1 MAHPAALSTAALLR
15 ECEQTPVRRS
25 GPGGQHRNKASTG
38 VVLLHR
44 PTGVRAEA
52 NERRMRTDN
61 LRVAVERLRV
71 QLALDVRG
79 PAPAGPSAKWVARV
93 RGGRLALSVAH
104 PDFPALLAEALDVLA
119 AHEQEVVAAAPWLGV
134 TPTQLVKLLAKE
146 PRALAALNAERAAR
160 GLRPLRD

>member
-1 MAHPAALSTAALLR
+1 MHPAALAVAALLR

-25 GPGGQHRNKASTG
+25 GPGGQHRNKTSTG

-52 NERRMRTDN
+52 NERRTRTDN
-61 LRVAVERLRV
+61 LRVAVERLRLN
-71 QLALDVRG
+71 LALTVRG

-93 RGGRLALSVAH
+93 RGGRFVLSAAH
-104 PDFPALLAEALDVLA
+104 EDFPALLAEALDALA

-146 PRALAALNAERAAR
+146 PRALAALNAERARR
-160 GLRPLRD
+160 GLRALRD